1 MSAVPPANVSAGSK
15 ISSTRRYVSMVL
27 LVISLVIGVIEVRAG
42 VGQFLTMRAFSNVST
57 DNAFKEVSFADAERM
72 IVGFPSKAPVE
83 ESEYQNIHHYHW
95 YSLLRP
101 LTGKK
106 SPELFVTSD
115 HRDPPR
121 AVTYYTSTEDFLPV
135 AHGLPTPDFSNAAE
149 QFQSSRPGTT
159 AEESAG
165 DVDGTEGSQQAK

>member
-1 MSAVPPANVSAGSK
+1 
-15 ISSTRRYVSMVL
+15 MVL
-27 LVISLVIGVIEVRAG
+27 LVISLVIGGIEVRAG
-42 VGQFLTMRAFSNVST
+42 LGQFLTMRAFNKVSL
-57 DNAFKEVSFADAERM
+57 DNAFTEVSFADAEGM

-83 ESEYQNIHHYHW
+83 ELAYENIHHYHW

-115 HRDPPR
+115 HQDPPR
-121 AVTYYTSTEDFLPV
+121 AMTYYTSLEDFGTVARELPS
-135 AHGLPTPDFSNAAE
+135 PDFSSESGQLEPPASDA
-149 QFQSSRPGTT
+149 T

-165 DVDGTEGSQQAK
+165 DVEGADGSQESR

>member
-1 MSAVPPANVSAGSK
+1 MSAVPPANASACPK
-15 ISSTRRYVSMVL
+15 ISSARRYVSMVL

-42 VGQFLTMRAFSNVST
+42 LGQFLTMRAFSNVST

-72 IVGFPSKAPVE
+72 IVGFPAESPVE
-83 ESEYQNIHHYHW
+83 ELPYENIHHYHW

-121 AVTYYTSTEDFLPV
+121 AVTYYTSTEDFSHF
-135 AHGLPTPDFSNAAE
+135 AHDPPAPDFSGAAE
-149 QFQSSRPGTT
+149 RLQSSTSDTT
-159 AEESAG
+159 AEEPAG
-165 DVDGTEGSQQAK
+165 DVDGTDGSQEAR